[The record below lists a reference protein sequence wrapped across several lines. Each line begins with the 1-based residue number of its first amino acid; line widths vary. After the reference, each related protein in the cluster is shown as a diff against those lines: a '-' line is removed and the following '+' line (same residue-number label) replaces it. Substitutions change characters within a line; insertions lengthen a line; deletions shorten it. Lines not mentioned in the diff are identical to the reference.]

1 MTLTAG
7 EFTLTVNPV
16 DGSEIEPHRP
26 GTGPDPDR
34 RPAKRDAASRAA
46 RDSAAR
52 PPALP
57 GPPVPDRP
65 LLERAEELERL
76 VRLLQR
82 GRSVRLT
89 GPAGS
94 GRTSLLDAVAR
105 ACADLA
111 PDGVVRLS
119 GYGQQ
124 QPAELLHAL
133 YATVYDTA
141 GRRPDRTALLARVRE
156 IGAIVLL
163 DDLELGGPAL
173 DELLRAT
180 PECAYLLAATPD
192 AKAPSDDSH
201 LDEVFLGGL
210 GRTGATQLLEALTGR
225 PLTEAETAWAGDLRF
240 ASEGLPLSF
249 VQAAALL
256 RQRDELNG
264 SAAAGDEDE
273 EPGVFEERP
282 RDPAPVPLP
291 TLAQAAAPAAL
302 LASRVSESARAAL
315 RTACALGG
323 ELPHPAHLPA
333 LVGDTHADT
342 AVAELL
348 ACGLIS
354 PAGPRYRLAEGVAR
368 QLEEAGYGGSGAE
381 EARTAARHYAW
392 WTGHSS
398 VTPER
403 VAAEADAVLAA
414 LAGADVVAAVLLART
429 AAPAFEAS
437 LHWDAWERVLRAGAE
452 AARKAGE
459 VAEQAY
465 FHHELGV
472 LALCEGRLD
481 RARAELEASIGLRGA
496 LADKRGTVA
505 GRRALALVTD
515 REALGPAASPPLR
528 LEAPPTP
535 DPDGPT
541 RPLPLGKP
549 PHPAAGATAPTT
561 PLPTAGTKARTPF
574 PPAAGASDPTTPLP
588 AAGAKARSPFPAVA
602 GTNDP
607 TTPLPAAGTN
617 ARAPFP
623 PAARSSDPTTPLP
636 AAGAD
641 ARAAF
646 PALGGTDTPATPLP
660 AVGSSDPTTPLP
672 AAGAK
677 ARAPFPSVGGASA
690 PVTPPSAAGADAR
703 AAFSPLGGTDTPAT
717 PLPAASAD
725 ARVPFPPVG
734 RTDTPVK
741 PLPAAGTDA
750 RAPFPPVGRAGSSA
764 VRPSATGA
772 KEAAAAPVAG
782 AAASLAKSPAAAPT
796 KRTKPAATTPARG
809 SEAVT
814 QVNPVIRRAQLP
826 PPETPKNLAAV
837 FGSAFPPPAPTR
849 PAPPRLTG
857 PRPAPP
863 GPARRRRTAL
873 LGAAGVLTVAA
884 LGTVIGLALASD
896 GTQDPEAPS
905 VSSSPSAQVSP
916 RVPQV
921 PGTGGG
927 DAVADPAPAAT
938 PGRSGSPQPGHS
950 GGTSAAPTPSGS
962 PSSQPPASSPAPGP
976 SPSSSAPSPS
986 ASVSPP
992 PSPSPSQSQ
1001 SGSASSAVA
1010 TPPTSGPQSPT
1021 TTTS

>member
-1 MTLTAG
+1 MPARVVVLSAG

-26 GTGPDPDR
+26 GAGPDPGR
-34 RPAKRDAASRAA
+34 RPAKRDAASRAS
-46 RDSAAR
+46 RDAAAR

-57 GPPVPDRP
+57 GPPVPARP
-65 LLERAEELERL
+65 LLERDEEQERI

-89 GPAGS
+89 GPSGS
-94 GRTSLLDAVAR
+94 GRTALLDAVAR

-124 QPAELLHAL
+124 QPGELLHAL
-133 YATVYDTA
+133 YAAVYDTS

-192 AKAPSDDSH
+192 SKAPSDDSH
-201 LDEVFLGGL
+201 LEEVFLGGL
-210 GRTGATQLLEALTGR
+210 GRTGSTQLLERLTGR

-240 ASEGLPLSF
+240 ASEGLPLRF

-256 RQRDELNG
+256 RQRDELN
-264 SAAAGDEDE
+264 AAAAEDEDE

-282 RDPAPVPLP
+282 RDPVPVPLP
-291 TLAQAAAPAAL
+291 TLAQAAAPAEL

-315 RTACALGG
+315 RIACALGG

-333 LVGDTHADT
+333 LVGDTHADE

-348 ACGLIS
+348 ACGLIT
-354 PAGPRYRLAEGVAR
+354 PVGPRHRLAEGVAR
-368 QLEEAGYGGSGAE
+368 QLEEAGYGAVGAE
-381 EARTAARHYAW
+381 EARTAARHYVW

-429 AAPAFEAS
+429 AAPAFAAS

-515 REALGPAASPPLR
+515 REALGAAASPPLR
-528 LEAPPTP
+528 LEAPSTP
-535 DPDGPT
+535 GMT
-541 RPLPLGKP
+541 P
-549 PHPAAGATAPTT
+549 PPPAGGST
-561 PLPTAGTKARTPF
+561 RTPF
-574 PPAAGASDPTTPLP
+574 PPVGGPNAPATPPP
-588 AAGAKARSPFPAVA
+588 AAGSNAAAASRS
-602 GTNDP
+602 
-607 TTPLPAAGTN
+607 
-617 ARAPFP
+617 
-623 PAARSSDPTTPLP
+623 

-641 ARAAF
+641 GR
-646 PALGGTDTPATPLP
+646 D
-660 AVGSSDPTTPLP
+660 
-672 AAGAK
+672 
-677 ARAPFPSVGGASA
+677 PFPSVGGPETLRKPLPAAGGSARAPFLPVGGPSA
-690 PVTPPSAAGADAR
+690 PATPPPAAGLGAAATPPSAAGPN
-703 AAFSPLGGTDTPAT
+703 AA
-717 PLPAASAD
+717 AASRSAGPETL
-725 ARVPFPPVG
+725 R
-734 RTDTPVK
+734 K
-741 PLPAAGTDA
+741 PLPTAGGSA
-750 RAPFPPVGRAGSSA
+750 RAPFPPVGGADA
-764 VRPSATGA
+764 PAAPQPAAGA
-772 KEAAAAPVAG
+772 KEPATAPTASLANPSAEGAATARTEKLAKPAAAAAARAGQAG
-782 AAASLAKSPAAAPT
+782 APAP
-796 KRTKPAATTPARG
+796 G

-826 PPETPKNLAAV
+826 PPETPKNLAAL
-837 FGSAFPPPAPTR
+837 FGNAFPPPPTPAAAR
-849 PAPPRLTG
+849 PAPS
-857 PRPAPP
+857 RPA
-863 GPARRRRTAL
+863 GPHPAAAHAARRRRTAL

-896 GTQDPEAPS
+896 GQQDPQVPS

-916 RVPQV
+916 HVPQV

-927 DAVADPAPAAT
+927 DPETDAAPPAA
-938 PGRSGSPQPGHS
+938 PGQSAGPKPSQSGAA
-950 GGTSAAPTPSGS
+950 SATPTPSGTTA
-962 PSSQPPASSPAPGP
+962 PQPPATSPAPEP
-976 SPSSSAPSPS
+976 PTSPPAPSPS
-986 ASVSPP
+986 TSVSSSPP
-992 PSPSPSQSQ
+992 PSPSVSPSDPSP
-1001 SGSASSAVA
+1001 SKPS
-1010 TPPTSGPQSPT
+1010 TPSTPVVPQSPT
-1021 TTTS
+1021 ATG